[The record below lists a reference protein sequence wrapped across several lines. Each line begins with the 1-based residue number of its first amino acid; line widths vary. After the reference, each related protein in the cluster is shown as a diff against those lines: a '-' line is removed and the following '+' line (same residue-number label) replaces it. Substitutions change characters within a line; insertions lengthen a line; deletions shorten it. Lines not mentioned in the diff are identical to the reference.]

1 MPSDPS
7 ETKAGPNLRSPRSV
21 INEAIRETAA
31 WDTICRYGVVLF
43 GLTGVVTILGS
54 LWAGSPLTAIAGAV
68 PTGLCWPCIRYAS
81 TIKRGNVALR
91 MLELALDQAK
101 SAEQA
106 YAAINKAFE
115 SHYVNVGFNDVVR

>member
-1 MPSDPS
+1 M
-7 ETKAGPNLRSPRSV
+7 V
-21 INEAIRETAA
+21 INEAIRETAG
-31 WDTICRYGVVLF
+31 WDTICRWGVVLF
-43 GLTGVVTILGS
+43 GLLGTGTILVS
-54 LWAGSPLTAIAGAV
+54 LYTGNSLTAMVGAV
-68 PTGLCWPCIRYAS
+68 PAGLCWPCIHYAS

-115 SHYVNVGFNDVVR
+115 SHYVKVESKNVVR